1 MTTLLCALLLS
12 VAVMA
17 IALVRLWL
25 HVRRIGR
32 QADALRQSLD
42 GVRVQLH
49 KHAGAGHRPRL
60 LVITDRPDP
69 ESEDAMAALVAEW
82 GRQS

>member
-1 MTTLLCALLLS
+1 MTALLYALLLL
-12 VAVMA
+12 VAVMT
-17 IALVRLWL
+17 IALVRLWC

-32 QADALRQSLD
+32 QADALRQGLD
-42 GVRVQLH
+42 DVRVQLLEH
-49 KHAGAGHRPRL
+49 TGAGHSPRL
-60 LVITDRPDP
+60 LVITDRPDA